1 MHLEKGSSYAET
13 GQLIPPFDSEAT
25 LNKLIYSMK
34 INKINKIILLGDTF
48 HDEGALERM
57 DLKSQGLLRYILDN
71 YNVIFILGNHENK
84 MKLEKITFYHDY
96 VIDNIHFTH
105 EAKLN
110 NQYQV
115 SGHFHPV
122 ASVKVGSKKITEKC
136 LIHSKNHLILP
147 SFGTFTGGL
156 NINSNIMKPYLS
168 NYYDIFMLGKKSV
181 YKFTNLNLVH

>member
-1 MHLEKGSSYAET
+1 
-13 GQLIPPFDSEAT
+13 
-25 LNKLIYSMK
+25 MK

-110 NQYQV
+110 NQHQV

-136 LIHSKNHLILP
+136 LIHSENHLILP